1 MKQTEIKKTLLDELG
16 LSDIPKE
23 KQEQLV
29 VKMTE
34 VLLKRIFMETLEKLD
49 EKSQEEYAELAKNNP
64 TSEELEKFLSSR
76 ISDYDE
82 MINKIIENFK
92 AEMKSGVEKV
102 D

>member
-1 MKQTEIKKTLLDELG
+1 MKQAEIKKSLLDDLG
-16 LSDIPKE
+16 LSNIPKE

-29 VKMTE
+29 IKMTE
-34 VLLKRIFMETLEKLD
+34 VLLKRIFRETLEKLD
-49 EKSQEEYAELAKNNP
+49 EKNQEEYAELAKNNP
-64 TSEELEKFLSSR
+64 TPEELEKFLSSR

-92 AEMKSGVEKV
+92 AEMKSGVENV